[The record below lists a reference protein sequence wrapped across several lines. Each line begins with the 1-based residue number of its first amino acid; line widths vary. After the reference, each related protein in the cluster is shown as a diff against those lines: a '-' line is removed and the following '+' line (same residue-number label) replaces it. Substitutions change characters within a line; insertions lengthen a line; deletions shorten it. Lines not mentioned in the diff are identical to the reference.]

1 MARRPVG
8 IAVAHIPT
16 QVPTGFRAASTGY
29 RLTMD
34 ERSSD
39 TEETFSSQGPP
50 SDVSG
55 QNAEESEAP
64 SGGDGQSSGGGE
76 SNPQTEGGREGGGGE
91 ESQATGNP
99 SNAG

>member
-1 MARRPVG
+1 
-8 IAVAHIPT
+8 
-16 QVPTGFRAASTGY
+16 
-29 RLTMD
+29 MD
-34 ERSSD
+34 EDRTSD

-64 SGGDGQSSGGGE
+64 SGGGDSGGGD
-76 SNPQTEGGREGGGGE
+76 SQAQRRSSDPQTEGGREGGAGE

-99 SNAG
+99 SSAG

>member
-1 MARRPVG
+1 ME
-8 IAVAHIPT
+8 
-16 QVPTGFRAASTGY
+16 
-29 RLTMD
+29 

-64 SGGDGQSSGGGE
+64 SGGGEGGGGDGG
-76 SNPQTEGGREGGGGE
+76 SDPQTEGGREGGGGE

-99 SNAG
+99 DNAG

>member
-1 MARRPVG
+1 
-8 IAVAHIPT
+8 
-16 QVPTGFRAASTGY
+16 
-29 RLTMD
+29 MD
-34 ERSSD
+34 EERTSD

-64 SGGDGQSSGGGE
+64 SGGGEQRGGGGG